1 MFSELL
7 LELWCWTCHLV
18 DRHMKSGVLTLTPR
32 ENRESSEYILK
43 SSKNTIFNEHQPA
56 LMQIILLAYC
66 VSQQIENRDFWIVS
80 CNCKTAENK
89 KIKLS
94 HVKRWLLEK
103 WSLLPCCQFN
113 RSFYSG
119 DWGSSASSQRDEG
132 VHLDEPRG
140 KTQYVFIFHPR
151 MYFAWEDRN
160 VKKGTIWDDCPLEI
174 HLIKWWLYFGCFKP
188 KEIVIFIIVIKKDA
202 KFFSC
207 CFFKL
212 SIPFFGGSM
221 AAVCPT

>member
-1 MFSELL
+1 MVVLGLAEVRSQSEEVQGVHKILNFLLKMFSELL

-43 SSKNTIFNEHQPA
+43 SSKNTIFNEHHPA

-94 HVKRWLLEK
+94 HVKR
-103 WSLLPCCQFN
+103 
-113 RSFYSG
+113 
-119 DWGSSASSQRDEG
+119 
-132 VHLDEPRG
+132 
-140 KTQYVFIFHPR
+140 
-151 MYFAWEDRN
+151 
-160 VKKGTIWDDCPLEI
+160 
-174 HLIKWWLYFGCFKP
+174 
-188 KEIVIFIIVIKKDA
+188 
-202 KFFSC
+202 
-207 CFFKL
+207 
-212 SIPFFGGSM
+212 
-221 AAVCPT
+221 

>member
-1 MFSELL
+1 
-7 LELWCWTCHLV
+7 
-18 DRHMKSGVLTLTPR
+18 
-32 ENRESSEYILK
+32 
-43 SSKNTIFNEHQPA
+43 
-56 LMQIILLAYC
+56 MQIILLAYC

-103 WSLLPCCQFN
+103 CQRSLLPCCQFN

-119 DWGSSASSQRDEG
+119 DWGSSARSQRDEG

-140 KTQYVFIFHPR
+140 KTQYVFIFRPR

-160 VKKGTIWDDCPLEI
+160 VKKGTVWDDCPLEI
-174 HLIKWWLYFGCFKP
+174 HLIKWWLYFGCFKL
-188 KEIVIFIIVIKKDA
+188 KEIVNIIIVIKKMLNLFLVVSLSYPFTFFRRVSGSCLSDLNTKTTDGSGQNGGA
-202 KFFSC
+202 SLLPRPRPPDLFFS
-207 CFFKL
+207 FFFAPLLLTL
-212 SIPFFGGSM
+212 SSKY
-221 AAVCPT
+221 V